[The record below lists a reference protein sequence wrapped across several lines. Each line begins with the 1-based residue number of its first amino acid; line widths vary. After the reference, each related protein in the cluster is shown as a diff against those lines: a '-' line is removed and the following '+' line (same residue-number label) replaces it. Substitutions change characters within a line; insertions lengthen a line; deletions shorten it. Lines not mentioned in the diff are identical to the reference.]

1 LDILDLRGARDRAQG
16 IRCNVVSQLDR
27 LGGIVI
33 RVTVHLAAGLSA
45 ALTFFAV
52 ATPGAFAQSAV
63 PQPACVGPADL
74 ARLDMPLKRT
84 AQRIA
89 GGLPLTIVA
98 IGSSSTSGAGASS
111 PANNYPSRLAVELR
125 DRFPHVSVTVHNRG
139 VGGETARDMLARF
152 DRDVFAVGP
161 DLVIW
166 QAGSNSVLRDQ
177 PLDGARTL
185 LREGLDRLKAAGVDI
200 VLMNPQYAPK
210 VITKHDADGMVDL
223 IDLTAKQAHVAL
235 FQRFALM
242 RYWRL
247 TEDMPFSV
255 FLSPDE
261 LHMND
266 WSYGC
271 VAKLMAGAIADAATR
286 ATVTATAAPPRQ

>member
-1 LDILDLRGARDRAQG
+1 MKATPLFFRCSTALLIATASVVFQPALAQG
-16 IRCNVVSQLDR
+16 ASQ
-27 LGGIVI
+27 
-33 RVTVHLAAGLSA
+33 
-45 ALTFFAV
+45 ALNCTA
-52 ATPGAFAQSAV
+52 
-63 PQPACVGPADL
+63 PADL
-74 ARLDMPLKRT
+74 IRLDIPLKRS
-84 AQRIA
+84 ANKIA
-89 GGLPLTIVA
+89 AGAPLTIVA
-98 IGSSSTSGAGASS
+98 IGSSSTSGSGASS
-111 PANNYPSRLAVELR
+111 PAMTYPSRLAVELQGH
-125 DRFPHVSVTVHNRG
+125 FPRLSITVHNRG
-139 VGGETARDMLARF
+139 VGGETSLEMLARF
-152 DRDVFAVGP
+152 DRDVFAENP

-177 PLDGARTL
+177 PLDGTGSL
-185 LREGLDRLKAAGVDI
+185 LREGLMRLKAAAVDI

-223 IDLTAKQAHVAL
+223 IDLTAKQANVNL

-247 TEDMPFSV
+247 TEDIPFSA

-271 VAKLMAGAIADAATR
+271 VAKLLAGAIVEAATR
-286 ATVTATAAPPRQ
+286 STVTAIAAPSKR

>member
-1 LDILDLRGARDRAQG
+1 VVFHHPKLDAGLRNVAMTRCFADWWGA
-16 IRCNVVSQLDR
+16 I
-27 LGGIVI
+27 I
-33 RVTVHLAAGLSA
+33 RVTGQFALRLAAAATFAAAANTVASGQSA
-45 ALTFFAV
+45 A
-52 ATPGAFAQSAV
+52 
-63 PQPACVGPADL
+63 PQPACLGPADL
-74 ARLDMPLKRT
+74 VRLDIPLKRS

-89 GGLPLTIVA
+89 AGQPLTIVA

-111 PANNYPSRLAVELR
+111 PAMSYPSRLAIELQQH
-125 DRFPHVSVTVHNRG
+125 FPRVRIVVHNRG
-139 VGGETARDMLARF
+139 VGGETAREMLARF
-152 DRDVFAVGP
+152 EHDVFAANP

-166 QAGSNSVLRDQ
+166 QAGSNTVLRDQ
-177 PLDGARTL
+177 PIENAGIL
-185 LREGLDRLKAAGVDI
+185 LREGLARLKAAALDV

-210 VITKHDADGMVDL
+210 VISKDDADEMVDL
-223 IDLTAKQAHVAL
+223 IDLAAKQAHVAL

-247 TEDMPFSV
+247 TEDIPFAT

-271 VAKLMAGAIADAATR
+271 VAKLLAGAIADAATR
-286 ATVTATAAPPRQ
+286 ATVTAIATPTRR

>member
-1 LDILDLRGARDRAQG
+1 M
-16 IRCNVVSQLDR
+16 
-27 LGGIVI
+27 GGYVI
-33 RVTVHLAAGLSA
+33 RLTAHLVARLAA
-45 ALTFFAV
+45 ALTLA
-52 ATPGAFAQSAV
+52 ATAATAALAQNAA
-63 PQPACVGPADL
+63 PQPGCVGPADL
-74 ARLDMPLKRT
+74 VRLDVPLKRT

-89 GGLPLTIVA
+89 GGLPLTIAA

-111 PANNYPSRLAVELR
+111 PANTYPSRLAVELQAQ
-125 DRFPHVSVTVHNRG
+125 FPRVPITVHNRG
-139 VGGETARDMLARF
+139 VGGETAREMLARF
-152 DRDVFAVGP
+152 DRDVFAANP
-161 DLVIW
+161 DLVSW

-185 LREGLDRLKAAGVDI
+185 LHEGLDRLKAAGVDV

-210 VITKHDADGMVDL
+210 VIAKQDANGMVDL

-247 TEDMPFSV
+247 TEDMPFST

-271 VAKLMAGAIADAATR
+271 VAKLLAGAIADAATR
-286 ATVTATAAPPRQ
+286 STVTATAASPRR

>member
-1 LDILDLRGARDRAQG
+1 M
-16 IRCNVVSQLDR
+16 
-27 LGGIVI
+27 
-33 RVTVHLAAGLSA
+33 LAAGA
-45 ALTFFAV
+45 ATASL
-52 ATPGAFAQSAV
+52 AQSAP

-74 ARLDMPLKRT
+74 VRLDIPLKRT

-89 GGLPLTIVA
+89 GALPLTIVA
-98 IGSSSTSGAGASS
+98 VGSSSTSGAGATS
-111 PANNYPSRLAVELR
+111 PANSYPSRLAVELQQH
-125 DRFPHVSVTVHNRG
+125 FPRVPVVVHNRG
-139 VGGETARDMLARF
+139 IGGETSREMLARF
-152 DRDVFAVGP
+152 DRDVFAANP
-161 DLVIW
+161 DLVLW

-185 LREGLDRLKAAGVDI
+185 LHEGLDRLKAAGVDV
-200 VLMNPQYAPK
+200 VLINPQYAPK
-210 VITKHDADGMVDL
+210 VIAKQDANGMVDL

-247 TEDMPFSV
+247 TEDMPFST

-271 VAKLMAGAIADAATR
+271 VAKLLAGAIADAATR
-286 ATVTATAAPPRQ
+286 STVTATAASPRR

>member
-1 LDILDLRGARDRAQG
+1 LDIPNRDARDRAQG
-16 IRCNVVSQLDR
+16 FRGNVVSQLDR

-45 ALTFFAV
+45 ALTFA
-52 ATPGAFAQSAV
+52 AAASAALAQSAT

-125 DRFPHVSVTVHNRG
+125 DRFPHVPVTVHNRG

-152 DRDVFAVGP
+152 DRDVFAAGP

-247 TEDMPFSV
+247 TEDMPFSM

-286 ATVTATAAPPRQ
+286 ATITATAAPPR

>member
-1 LDILDLRGARDRAQG
+1 MRGIERQDFHDH
-16 IRCNVVSQLDR
+16 VVSQLCSW
-27 LGGIVI
+27 GPVI
-33 RVTVHLAAGLSA
+33 RVRMQLAACLSA
-45 ALTFFAV
+45 ALTLA
-52 ATPGAFAQSAV
+52 AGASTDAFAQSAA
-63 PQPACVGPADL
+63 PQPVCVGPADL
-74 ARLDMPLKRT
+74 VRLDVPLKRV

-111 PANNYPSRLAVELR
+111 PANNYPSRLAVELHAQ
-125 DRFPHVSVTVHNRG
+125 FPRVPVTVHNRG
-139 VGGETARDMLARF
+139 VGGETSRDMLARF
-152 DRDVFAVGP
+152 DRDVFAEKP

-166 QAGSNSVLRDQ
+166 QAGSNAVLRNQ

-185 LREGLDRLKAAGVDI
+185 LREGLDRLKASGVDV

-210 VITKHDADGMVDL
+210 VITKQDADGMVDL
-223 IDLTAKQAHVAL
+223 IDLTAKQTNVAL

-247 TEDMPFSV
+247 TEDIPFST

-271 VAKLMAGAIADAATR
+271 VAKLLAGAVAEAATR
-286 ATVTATAAPPRQ
+286 ATVTAIATSPRR